1 MGKGKKETKRYSEM
15 KIIYT
20 HGKKRNDKENVFIQE
35 GNGTI
40 IVNIILIQKFWTK
53 KIKSKNIWIYFN
65 INIWSI

>member
-1 MGKGKKETKRYSEM
+1 MGKGKNVTKRYSEM

-40 IVNIILIQKFWTK
+40 IVNRILIQKFWTK
-53 KIKSKNIWIYFN
+53 KN
-65 INIWSI
+65 